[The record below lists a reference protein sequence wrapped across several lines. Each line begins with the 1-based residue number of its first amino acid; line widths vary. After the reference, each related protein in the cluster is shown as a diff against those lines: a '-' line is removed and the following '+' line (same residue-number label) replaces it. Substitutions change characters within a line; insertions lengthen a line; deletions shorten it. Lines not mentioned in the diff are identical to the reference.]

1 LDKTLKNIINI
12 QRMDRDHIGTGD
24 HNGTGERYS
33 VEDIMLTSY
42 FSSELGTQ
50 DPIES
55 AIRKEAEEKVYIL
68 SDRSSKSHK
77 IPGYNIDS
85 FTPFN
90 PTTKYTEAKVTDT
103 ATGKQFRCIKG
114 APHIIVELSSSNSD

>member
-1 LDKTLKNIINI
+1 MNKLSF
-12 QRMDRDHIGTGD
+12 DHPYLANKGSTGSSTVD
-24 HNGTGERYS
+24 LAGTGERYS

-42 FSSELGTQ
+42 FSSEPGAQ

-55 AIRKEAEEKVYIL
+55 AIRKEAEETVEIL
-68 SDRSSKSHK
+68 KSRTEQFD
-77 IPGYNIDS
+77 IPGYKVDS

-90 PTTKYTEAKVTDT
+90 PTTKYTEAKVTHI

-114 APHIIVELSSSNSD
+114 APQVIVTR